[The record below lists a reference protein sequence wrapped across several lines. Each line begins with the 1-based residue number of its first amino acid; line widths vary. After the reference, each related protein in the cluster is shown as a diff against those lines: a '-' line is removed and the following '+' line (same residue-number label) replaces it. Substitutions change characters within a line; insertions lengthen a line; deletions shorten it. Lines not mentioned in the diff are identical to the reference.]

1 MIINFQVD
9 EAKERKR
16 ILNDNEENPTK
27 KIKKLTSNQIKK
39 GQGKSDDN
47 NNESASKE
55 ENEARK
61 KRRTRLWIPELQQR
75 FIEAF
80 SELGF
85 RRSNF
90 LLMTY

>member
-1 MIINFQVD
+1 MITNFQVD
-9 EAKERKR
+9 VVKERKR
-16 ILNDNEENPTK
+16 ILDREK
-27 KIKKLTSNQIKK
+27 A
-39 GQGKSDDN
+39 QGKYDHN

-61 KRRTRLWIPELQQR
+61 KKRTRLWTLELHQR
-75 FIEAF
+75 FIEAL
-80 SELGF
+80 SELGS